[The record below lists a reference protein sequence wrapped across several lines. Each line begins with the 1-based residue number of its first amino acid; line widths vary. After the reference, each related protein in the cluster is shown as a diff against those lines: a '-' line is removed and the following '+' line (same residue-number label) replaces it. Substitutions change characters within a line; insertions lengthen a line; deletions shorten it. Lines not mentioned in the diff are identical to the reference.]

1 MTPKTLKK
9 IRYILKEM
17 AIVATIF
24 AIVFFGGR
32 QVNSWLGEKAL
43 NETGIA
49 FQNYEAAIAQAIESG
64 KPVLL
69 EFGAVWCGSCRKLN
83 SQVMAD
89 ERVKQKISDDYVAA
103 HVEWTNEED
112 RSIFQHF
119 GVQSFPQVLILN
131 PNTGSYH
138 RVPTTFD
145 PEQFLELI

>member
-1 MTPKTLKK
+1 MTPKAHKK
-9 IRYILKEM
+9 IRYILKEV

-32 QVNSWLGEKAL
+32 QVNSWLGQKAL
-43 NETGIA
+43 TETGIA
-49 FQNYEAAIAQAIESG
+49 FQSYEAAVEQAIESG

-89 ERVKQKISDDYVAA
+89 ERVKQKIHDNYVAA

-112 RSIFQHF
+112 QPIFQHF
-119 GVQSFPQVLILN
+119 GIQSFPQILILD
-131 PNTGSYH
+131 PNTGSY
-138 RVPTTFD
+138 RRIPTTFD

>member
-89 ERVKQKISDDYVAA
+89 ERVKQKISDD
-103 HVEWTNEED
+103 E
-112 RSIFQHF
+112 
-119 GVQSFPQVLILN
+119 G
-131 PNTGSYH
+131 
-138 RVPTTFD
+138 
-145 PEQFLELI
+145 